1 MSDEPYVPYWRRQ
14 GWSDPAVVFAESKV
28 RYETYL
34 PPHVDS
40 VKTWLLE
47 EWQLADSGDRPAASD
62 VEDVLGAA
70 IAHIEQLE
78 AQLAAALTPE
88 ETPCR

>member
-1 MSDEPYVPYWRRQ
+1 MSDEPFVPYWQRE
-14 GWSDPAVVFAESKV
+14 GWSDPAVVFAERKS

-34 PPHVDS
+34 PAHVDS

-47 EWQLADSGDRPAASD
+47 EWQLSDSGDRPAASD

-70 IAHIEQLE
+70 IARIEQLE
-78 AQLAAALTPE
+78 QQLVDAQTP
-88 ETPCR
+88 TT